1 MLKDLMDFLKRL
13 VNRGYYGMVE
23 LRFEA
28 GKITIVKLNRT
39 LTAEDLREYHPER

>member
-13 VNRGYYGMVE
+13 ANRGYYGTVE

-28 GKITIVKLNRT
+28 GKITIVKMNRT
-39 LTAEDLREYHPER
+39 LTVEDLREYHPER